1 MTNIEVAYAGIE
13 IVSKLLNFPIPELFL
28 IEETNLPNREI
39 TGMYSFKNNQIIL
52 NKNWIN
58 RSEWIEVLI
67 TVFHEMRHAYQ
78 GYCVRTKTREPIK
91 TLKKWEDEIS
101 RYIMPSG
108 KNNETDDQSYLTQ
121 EIEVDAIAYAHLL
134 IKRELDIIT
143 VIPDVI
149 KENVLNRVNELKTSI
164 N

>member
-39 TGMYSFKNNQIIL
+39 TEMYSFKNNQIIL
-52 NKNWIN
+52 NENWIN

-91 TLKKWEDEIS
+91 TLKKWE
-101 RYIMPSG
+101 
-108 KNNETDDQSYLTQ
+108 
-121 EIEVDAIAYAHLL
+121 H
-134 IKRELDIIT
+134 
-143 VIPDVI
+143 
-149 KENVLNRVNELKTSI
+149 
-164 N
+164 